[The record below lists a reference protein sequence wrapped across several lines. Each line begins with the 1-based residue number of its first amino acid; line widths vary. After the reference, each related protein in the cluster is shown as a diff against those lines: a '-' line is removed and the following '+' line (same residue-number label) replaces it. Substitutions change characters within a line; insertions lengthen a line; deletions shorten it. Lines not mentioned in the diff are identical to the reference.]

1 MKSKFLC
8 HSIDDYLGDSKTRFF
23 GMGYRRVVYDIKNI
37 DIQFD
42 HSENDHPKLTSL
54 VSVKY
59 PLDWSKKKDT
69 NLRPHLSSIDTLILS
84 TQFCEIFL
92 KHSFQFDSFNCKKM
106 WLKSLKLKSGITPQ
120 EDLDNIPA
128 KIIWKSTSK
137 LQLNDDTMTSIFD
150 CQIGKMEARCE
161 IEHPVAEIICK
172 NGCYTSPTDILEP
185 SNSRY
190 YGDLFKL
197 RGQSLQNI
205 SYDSENQTASAK
217 VKLNIPEFYH
227 SVNGIDGYYQ
237 PSATHVDCFVVHLQL
252 AQVLMY
258 ELDNINR
265 KDSETLWMLRTEIEA
280 PTPIKNFQSNY
291 DATTR
296 ITSNYKLKV
305 RNEYWR
311 YVDIEGDFAGIKIK
325 CSLGH
330 KLPTSFNIK

>member
-1 MKSKFLC
+1 MNSKFLC

-23 GMGYRRVVYDIKNI
+23 GMGYRRVVYNIKNI
-37 DIQFD
+37 DIQFN
-42 HSENDHPKLTSL
+42 HSGDNYPKLISL
-54 VSVKY
+54 LSVEY
-59 PLDWSKKKDT
+59 PLDWSKKKNT
-69 NLRPHLSSIDTLILS
+69 NLPPHLSSIDTLILS

-106 WLKSLKLKSGITPQ
+106 WLKSLKLKSGTTPQ
-120 EDLDNIPA
+120 EDLDNISA
-128 KIIWKSTSK
+128 KITWNSTSK
-137 LQLNDDTMTSIFD
+137 LKSNDVTMISIFD

-172 NGCYTSPTDILEP
+172 NGFYRSPADILEP

-190 YGDLFKL
+190 YGDIFKF

-205 SYDSENQTASAK
+205 SYDSENHIASAK

-227 SVNGIDGYYQ
+227 SVNGIDGHYQ
-237 PSATHVDCFVVHLQL
+237 PSATYVDCFVVNLQL

-258 ELDNINR
+258 ELDHINR

-280 PTPIKNFQSNY
+280 PTPTRNFQSNY

-296 ITSNYKLKV
+296 ITSTYKLKV
-305 RNEYWR
+305 RGEYWR
-311 YVDIEGDFAGIKIK
+311 YVDIEGNFSGIKIK

-330 KLPTSFNIK
+330 KLPTSSDI